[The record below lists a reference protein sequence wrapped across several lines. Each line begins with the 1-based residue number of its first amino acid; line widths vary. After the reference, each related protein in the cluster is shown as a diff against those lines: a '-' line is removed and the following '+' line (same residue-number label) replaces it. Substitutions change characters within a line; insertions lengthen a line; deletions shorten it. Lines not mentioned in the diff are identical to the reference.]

1 MPGKDP
7 ELSLERLRRE
17 YARAAL
23 DESSVRPDPVE
34 QFAHWLD
41 EARQA
46 GLLDPHAMTLAT
58 ADAAGRPDAR
68 IVLLKAF
75 GPEGFVFFTD
85 YRSRKGGEL
94 GENPWVA
101 LLFYWGDLERQVRLV
116 GPVTKVAREMS
127 EAYFGTR
134 PLGSQLGAWA
144 SHQSAVLRGGRP
156 ELEERLREVTTRFTG
171 GPVPLPPH
179 WGGYCVRPEEFEF
192 WQGRENRL
200 HDRIRYGRRR
210 TADWIIERLS
220 P

>member
-1 MPGKDP
+1 M
-7 ELSLERLRRE
+7 SLEHLRRE
-17 YARAAL
+17 YTREAL
-23 DESSVRPDPVE
+23 DESSVRADPVA

-41 EARQA
+41 EARRA

-58 ADAAGRPDAR
+58 VDAAGRPNAR
-68 IVLLKAF
+68 IVLLKEF

-94 GENPWVA
+94 GGNGWAA

-116 GPVTKVAREMS
+116 GPVTPVAREVS
-127 EAYFGTR
+127 EAYFSTR

-144 SHQSAVLRGGRP
+144 SHQSAVLRGGRA
-156 ELEERLREVTTRFTG
+156 ELEERLREVTVRFTG

-179 WGGYCVRPEEFEF
+179 WGGYRVLPEEFEF

-200 HDRIRYGRRR
+200 HDRIRYTRRG
-210 TADWIIERLS
+210 TAAWDIERLS